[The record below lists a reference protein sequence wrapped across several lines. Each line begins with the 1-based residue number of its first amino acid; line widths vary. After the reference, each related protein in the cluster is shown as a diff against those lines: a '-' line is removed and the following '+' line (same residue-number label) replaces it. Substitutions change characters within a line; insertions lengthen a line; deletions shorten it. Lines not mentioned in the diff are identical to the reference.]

1 MQHGRLQYTAI
12 IINRT
17 GDFLV
22 LMNTYPKVAKHL
34 QSRDIYCLTFYHLYL
49 VPIQMIASRL
59 YRVFQ
64 PSGDRTMYTQRYYH
78 LTLFPT
84 VSMQNVKEVIFMQIK
99 KLPGRLEYKHS
110 IVCTV
115 FMGRQ
120 KYNLNVFYRLVSN
133 VSALVTRQ

>member
-1 MQHGRLQYTAI
+1 MAAYTYTAI
-12 IINRT
+12 IISRT

-34 QSRDIYCLTFYHLYL
+34 QSRDIYSLTFYHLYL

-64 PSGDRTMYTQRYYH
+64 PSGDRTMRYYH

-84 VSMQNVKEVIFMQIK
+84 VSMQNVKQEVIFMQIK
-99 KLPGRLEYKHS
+99 KPSGRLEYTHTTFNS
-110 IVCTV
+110 
-115 FMGRQ
+115 M
-120 KYNLNVFYRLVSN
+120 YSFYGYTFTWSRYFFKKKKIDN
-133 VSALVTRQ
+133 